1 MSTTETQ
8 IRLAKRVAGLPGDDA
23 WSTTHDAV
31 IEPAEGEISVA
42 VDYISLDPAMR
53 GWMNEGRSYI
63 EPVELGAVMRAG
75 GVGKIVASAADGFS
89 AGDYVVGMTGTQTHY
104 TGPTTDFMK
113 VDPELAPLPHYLGTL
128 GMTGM
133 TAYFGLLDVGK
144 PQEGETVLVSA
155 AAGAVGSITGQIA
168 KIKGCRAVGLAGGA
182 EKCRFVIDELG
193 FDDCID
199 YKNEDVGKAVRRTC
213 PDRVDVYFD
222 NVGGGILEAALQN
235 LNTKGRIVLCG
246 AISQYNATDIGS
258 STGPRNYMN
267 LLVSRGTMEGFVVFD
282 YAARYREAMAA
293 MASWM
298 NAGKLRSKEHVVEGI
313 ESFPAALRMLFAGEN
328 TGKLMIKV

>member
-23 WSTTHDAV
+23 WSTTHDPAP
-31 IEPAEGEISVA
+31 EPAQSEISVA
-42 VDYISLDPAMR
+42 VEYVSLDPAMR

-63 EPVELGAVMRAG
+63 PPVELDAVMRAG
-75 GVGKIVASAADGFS
+75 GVGKVVASAADGFS
-89 AGDYVVGMTGTQTHY
+89 AGDYVMGMTGAQTHY
-104 TGPTTDFMK
+104 TGPTEGFMK
-113 VDPELAPLPHYLGTL
+113 IDPEIAPLSQFLGVL

-144 PQEGETVLVSA
+144 PKEGETVLVSA
-155 AAGAVGSITGQIA
+155 AAGAVGTVTGQIA

-182 EKCRFVIDELG
+182 EKCRFVIDQLG

-199 YKNEDVGKAVRRTC
+199 YKNEDVAKGIRRTC

-222 NVGGGILEAALQN
+222 NVGGGILEGALQN

-246 AISQYNATDIGS
+246 AISQYNATDIS
-258 STGPRNYMN
+258 SFTGPRNYMN

-282 YAARYREAMAA
+282 YASRYAEAMAE
-293 MASWM
+293 MAGWM
-298 NAGKLRSKEHVVEGI
+298 TAGRLHSKEHVVEGI

-328 TGKLMIKV
+328 TGKLLIKV